1 MKTRMQPI
9 LNVWSLFPRTV
20 RDLAVACG
28 KQVRLELEGQ
38 DTELDR
44 TIIEAIRDPLTHL
57 VRNSVD
63 HGIELPE
70 ARVAAG
76 KPEQGRLLLRAFHEG
91 GRVNIEMID
100 DGAGIDLERVRRQLT
115 LAGHSQP
122 ADVDR
127 FLVVRLLTV
136 VAIPVLWLVVALDT
150 SFHGVSLVALFVL
163 IGLALVLG
171 PESWLQQSVVARQS
185 AIRRRLP
192 DILDLRTIS
201 VEAGLGF
208 EQALART
215 VASVPGPLSDEFAR
229 ALGELRA
236 GASRVEAFMAVVA
249 RTEVPELRTFIL
261 ALIQAEE
268 FGISVGSILRAQADE
283 MRVRRRQYAEERAH
297 KAPVKMLV
305 PMAFCILPAMF
316 VVVIGPAAI
325 SIIHALSHVGAV

>member
-1 MKTRMQPI
+1 MLI
-9 LNVWSLFPRTV
+9 VVTV
-20 RDLAVACG
+20 AVLLAAGLLAYAFFEEVDARRSVEVLRSRVGQYGVA
-28 KQVRLELEGQ
+28 
-38 DTELDR
+38 T
-44 TIIEAIRDPLTHL
+44 AASDPLGASAVPSSL
-57 VRNSVD
+57 AERLGSPVVR
-63 HGIELPE
+63 G
-70 ARVAAG
+70 
-76 KPEQGRLLLRAFHEG
+76 LRRFAHQLAPSG
-91 GRVNIEMID
+91 Y
-100 DGAGIDLERVRRQLT
+100 LERVRRQLT

-192 DILDLRTIS
+192 DILDLLTIS

-325 SIIHALSHVGAV
+325 SIIHALSHVGAA